1 MRSAG
6 ESRSF
11 PQYVYLDGSRECH
24 FGPRCENGCGKMG
37 FLIKS
42 AFWLSLVLLVI
53 PFGDENDQPTVG
65 AIEAFFAARALIDDM
80 SGLCE
85 RRPQVCE
92 TGRTAFQT
100 IGSRARES
108 ARIAYDMLGE
118 EPNPAEIVEENTSSE
133 VEEPFHTGAIPVPT
147 ARDSATRE

>member
-1 MRSAG
+1 MRLAG
-6 ESRSF
+6 ESRPF
-11 PQYVYLDGSRECH
+11 PQYVYLDGSRGRH

-92 TGRTAFQT
+92 TGRTAFET
-100 IGSRARES
+100 IGSRAVES

-118 EPNPAEIVEENTSSE
+118 EPNPAEITEENTSSE
-133 VEEPFHTGAIPVPT
+133 AEEPFHTGAIPVPT
-147 ARDSATRE
+147 TRDSATRE